1 MDCFGLQIKLRQ
13 ITNLSSI
20 LALCKR
26 MILIEYLNYWKDELR
41 SVYSEQEAQL
51 LFDRALH
58 DFLQINAWKQRTEPN
73 AVLSDS
79 QRQVLSP
86 VLSSLKEAKPYQYI
100 TGRAVFFHLNLFVGP
115 EVLIPRPETEEL
127 VQWIRNDYASQAN
140 LSLLDICTGSGCIA
154 LALKSFFSS
163 AKVDALDISSTALQT
178 AKKNA
183 LANQLEVNFFKKD
196 ILLEVPDNGPAYDII
211 VSNPPYVPLSDQSS
225 MSKTVLHF
233 EPHLALFVPNDD
245 PLLFYKRILNLAPE
259 LLKPSGALYF
269 ELHERTASDL
279 MRWIEEKEIFSAFLS
294 QDLSGKQR
302 MLKVVFK

>member
-20 LALCKR
+20 LALCNR
-26 MILIEYLNYWKDELR
+26 MIFTEYLIYWKDELR
-41 SVYSEQEAQL
+41 SVYAEQEAQL

-58 DFLQINAWKQRTEPN
+58 DFLQINRWKYSSEPN
-73 AVLSDS
+73 AVLSSS
-79 QRQVLSP
+79 QLQVLNP
-86 VLSSLKEAKPYQYI
+86 VLALLKEAKPYQYI

-127 VQWIRNDYASQAN
+127 VQWIRDDHAAHAN
-140 LSLLDICTGSGCIA
+140 LYVLDICTGSGCIA

-163 AKVDALDISSTALQT
+163 ARVDALDISSSALQT
-178 AKKNA
+178 AERNA

-196 ILLEVPDNGPAYDII
+196 ILIETPDHRSPYDII
-211 VSNPPYVPLSDQSS
+211 VSNPPYVPFSDQAS

-259 LLKPSGALYF
+259 LLKPTGALYF
-269 ELHERTASDL
+269 ELHERTAADL
-279 MRWIEEKEIFSAFLS
+279 MRWIDEKEIFNAFLS
-294 QDLSGKQR
+294 HDLSGKQR